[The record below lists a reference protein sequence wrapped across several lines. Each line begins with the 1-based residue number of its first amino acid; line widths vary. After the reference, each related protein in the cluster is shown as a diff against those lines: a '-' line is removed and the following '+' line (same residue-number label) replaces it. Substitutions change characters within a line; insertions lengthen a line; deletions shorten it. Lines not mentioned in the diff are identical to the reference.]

1 MSVMKVVNR
10 ENDGAD
16 RLFHVKFADSRI
28 AYLRVKTNS
37 NPLHIHSGE
46 VSGVLGID
54 ERHSSLNEAGDW
66 LLDQIRLKRIQ
77 L

>member
-1 MSVMKVVNR
+1 MKVIKR
-10 ENDGAD
+10 EADGDD
-16 RLFHVKFADSRI
+16 RLFHVKFADRRV
-28 AYLRVKTNS
+28 AYLRVKTKS
-37 NPLHIHSGE
+37 SPLHIHSGD

-54 ERHSSLNEAGDW
+54 ERHSSLDEAGSW